1 MQRAL
6 RQHAALALVA
16 MLLAACST
24 THRQN
29 TSSSAGTSR
38 RGGGYYQDDGPA
50 DSTPSDLDRI
60 PDAVPRVEPY
70 ASGSNKPYSVFGHE
84 YVPDTSDRPFSE
96 TGIGSWY
103 GRKFNGQHTS
113 SGETYDM
120 FAMTAAHP
128 TLPIPSY
135 ARVTNPA
142 NGRSV
147 IVRINDRGPFHPG
160 RVIDLS
166 YAAAYKLGY
175 IGSGSAP
182 VRVER
187 ILPSDIRAGRIPN
200 ATPPVPAALYA
211 SAAPSPATAAVALPA
226 PPLPAVPLAS
236 VPLAAAA
243 LVASNPLPSAEIDP
257 PAFLNDATAPVHA
270 AAANR
275 YDQLPPDLMPTEVAL
290 TPLPGRSAASDINAG
305 LVGTPSGD
313 AVYLQLAAFRVRT
326 GADNFLAHM
335 NGELDAGLSQRLRV
349 TSSGEVYRV
358 QLGPFTSR
366 EDAVAAADRLRS
378 DLGIAPMVVAPD

>member
-1 MQRAL
+1 MRRAL

-24 THRQN
+24 THRSG
-29 TSSSAGTSR
+29 SSGSGTG
-38 RGGGYYQDDGPA
+38 RGGGSYQDDGPA
-50 DSTPSDLDRI
+50 SNTPSDLDRV
-60 PDAVPRVEPY
+60 PDAVPRIEPY

-120 FAMTAAHP
+120 FAMTAASP

-160 RVIDLS
+160 RIIDLS

-175 IGSGSAP
+175 IGSGSAQ
-182 VRVER
+182 VKVER

-200 ATPPVPAALYA
+200 ATPPVAAPLYA
-211 SAAPSPATAAVALPA
+211 SAEPPPAAVPAPVQTSALAPPILVPMVPPVVSAAAPAAEIEPVVHSASGNLYSQLPA
-226 PPLPAVPLAS
+226 
-236 VPLAAAA
+236 
-243 LVASNPLPSAEIDP
+243 
-257 PAFLNDATAPVHA
+257 
-270 AAANR
+270 
-275 YDQLPPDLMPTEVAL
+275 DLMPTEVAL
-290 TPLPGRSAASDINAG
+290 AREPGRSAANDINAG
-305 LVGTPSGD
+305 LVGTASGD
-313 AVYLQLAAFRVRT
+313 AVFLQLAAFRVRT
-326 GADNFLAHM
+326 GADDFMAHM
-335 NGELDAGLSQRLRV
+335 TGELDASLSQRLRV
-349 TSSGEVYRV
+349 VAAGEVYRV
-358 QLGPFTSR
+358 QLGPYISR
-366 EDAVAAADRLRS
+366 QEAIAAAERLRS
-378 DLGIAPMVVAPD
+378 DLGIAPMVVAPH

>member
-1 MQRAL
+1 MRRAL

-24 THRQN
+24 THRSG
-29 TSSSAGTSR
+29 SSSSGTSH
-38 RGGGYYQDDGPA
+38 GGGYYQDDGPA
-50 DSTPSDLDRI
+50 SNTPSDLDRV

-120 FAMTAAHP
+120 FAMTAASP

-142 NGRSV
+142 NGRAV

-160 RVIDLS
+160 RIIDLS

-175 IGSGSAP
+175 IGSGSTQ
-182 VRVER
+182 VKVER

-200 ATPPVPAALYA
+200 ATPPVAAPLYA
-211 SAAPSPATAAVALPA
+211 SAAPSPVPVSEPPTPALTASF
-226 PPLPAVPLAS
+226 AVPLA
-236 VPLAAAA
+236 VPMPAPV
-243 LVASNPLPSAEIDP
+243 VASPLPAAEIDP
-257 PAFLNDATAPVHA
+257 PAFLNDAEPVARSA
-270 AAANR
+270 AGNL
-275 YDQLPPDLMPTEVAL
+275 YNQLPADLMPTEVAL
-290 TPLPGRSAASDINAG
+290 AREPGRSAASDINAG
-305 LVGTPSGD
+305 VVGSASGD
-313 AVYLQLAAFRVRT
+313 AVFLQLAAFRVKT
-326 GADNFLAHM
+326 GADDFMAHM
-335 NGELDAGLSQRLRV
+335 NGELDGSLSQRLRV
-349 TSSGEVYRV
+349 VSSGDVYRV
-358 QLGPFTSR
+358 QLGPYTTRS
-366 EDAVAAADRLRS
+366 DAIAAADRLRS
-378 DLGIAPMVVAPD
+378 DLGIAPMVVAPH

>member
-1 MQRAL
+1 MRRAW
-6 RQHAALALVA
+6 RQHATLALVA

-24 THRQN
+24 THKPT
-29 TSSSAGTSR
+29 TSSSSGSTGK

-175 IGSGSAP
+175 IGSGSTT
-182 VRVER
+182 VRVDR

-200 ATPPVPAALYA
+200 ATPPQAAPLYA
-211 SAAPSPATAAVALPA
+211 SASAMPAPLALPA
-226 PPLPAVPLAS
+226 APLAVPTPPPVAAVPLSS
-236 VPLAAAA
+236 V
-243 LVASNPLPSAEIDP
+243 EIDP
-257 PAFLNDATAPVHA
+257 PAFLNDAEPVARTAVPSTA
-270 AAANR
+270 ASVAQNR
-275 YDQLPPDLMPTEVAL
+275 YDQLPADLMPTEVAL
-290 TPLPGRSAASDINAG
+290 AREPGRSAASDINAG
-305 LVGTPSGD
+305 LVNTPSGD
-313 AVYLQLAAFRVRT
+313 AVFLQLAAFRVKT
-326 GADNFLAHM
+326 GADDFLAHM
-335 NGELDAGLSQRLRV
+335 NGELDASLAQRLRV
-349 TSSGEVYRV
+349 VSSGEVYRV
-358 QLGPFTSR
+358 QLGPYTSR
-366 EDAVAAADRLRS
+366 QDAIAAAERLRS
-378 DLGIAPMVVAPD
+378 DLGIAPMVVAPH